1 VPTGG
6 GTRAT
11 ASGAYYRRVDAGA
24 LSKLLSPEGWA
35 LLGQLPPYDEDTAL
49 RLATGLRERGV
60 DPDLVAAAM
69 TQSRL
74 RARAR
79 GKFGE
84 FADGMLFTPAG
95 LEQATRLAVGAHH
108 AARYARAGATLVAD
122 LGCGIGGD
130 AMALGALGL
139 HVLAV
144 ERDELTAA
152 VATVNLRHFPE
163 VTVRHGDAL
172 ALDLRSA
179 GVDAVFADPAR
190 RTRGG
195 RRVFDPRAYSPTLD
209 EVLALREQVPELGL
223 KVAPGIPHSLLPAD
237 AHAQWVSV
245 GGDVV
250 EAGLWFGDLAPE
262 GPGRSALVLTADD
275 EPHRLHDPEVTAADA
290 SVRRGEVRPLDHYLY
305 EPDGAVIRAG
315 LVAQAGEQVD
325 AGLVAESIAYLTGPR
340 LVRSP
345 FLTAYR
351 VVDSFPFSL
360 KPLRTYLR
368 DRQVGTLTIKKRGT
382 AVEPGQLRR
391 QLSLTGPQSA
401 TIVLTRVAGRQ
412 RVIVVEPV

>member
-1 VPTGG
+1 
-6 GTRAT
+6 
-11 ASGAYYRRVDAGA
+11 VDAAA

-35 LLGQLPPYDEDTAL
+35 LLGQLPPYEESRAL
-49 RLATGLRERGV
+49 ALATGLRERGL
-60 DPDLVAAAM
+60 DPELVAAAM

-74 RARAR
+74 RAKGRA
-79 GKFGE
+79 KFAE
-84 FADGMLFTPAG
+84 FADGMLFTQAG
-95 LEQATRLAVGAHH
+95 LEQATRLTVAAHH
-108 AARYARAGATLVAD
+108 AGRYAAAGATRVAD

-130 AMALGALGL
+130 AMAMGALGL
-139 HVLAV
+139 AVLAV

-163 VTVRHGDAL
+163 VRVEHADAL
-172 ALDLRSA
+172 EVDLA

-195 RRVFDPRAYSPTLD
+195 RRVFDPSAYSPSLG
-209 EVLALREQVPELGL
+209 ELLALRERVPALGL

-245 GGDVV
+245 AGEVV
-250 EAGLWFGDLAPE
+250 EAGLWFAGLAPE
-262 GPGRSALVLTADD
+262 GPGRSALVLTGDGAA
-275 EPHRLHDPEVTAADA
+275 HRLADPAITAADA
-290 SVRRGEVRPLDHYLY
+290 PVRTGEVHPLDRYLY

-315 LVAQAGEQVD
+315 LVALAGERVG

-340 LVRSP
+340 LEHSP

-351 VVDSFPFSL
+351 VLDSFPFSL
-360 KPLRTYLR
+360 KPLRSYLR
-368 DRQVGTLTIKKRGT
+368 DRQVGEVTIKKRGT

-391 QLSLTGPQSA
+391 QLSLSGPNRA
-401 TIVLTRVAGRQ
+401 TIVLTRLAGRQ
-412 RVIVVEPV
+412 SVIVVEPV